1 MTAPPAEPR
10 RGRGRPREVVRR
22 TPGKGMPLGYRAA
35 DYPPTTRA
43 ILDAAHRVL
52 LRDGVRGL
60 TMVAVAREAHV
71 DVTTVSYH
79 FSTRNGLIEALM
91 DRLYADNA
99 ADFAAAAR
107 NLTEPQD
114 RWHSYLQSVRQMY
127 DDHDATRAYFDIAAL
142 ALRDPA
148 LRLRLARLNSW
159 TIDTFI
165 DAIGVEPDPGIR
177 ALAELVFAAI
187 DGVELHHALAGDD
200 YPLAEVLGALETLM
214 LQAQRDP
221 PAPDAD

>member
-1 MTAPPAEPR
+1 MA
-10 RGRGRPREVVRR
+10 
-22 TPGKGMPLGYRAA
+22 
-35 DYPPTTRA
+35 
-43 ILDAAHRVL
+43 
-52 LRDGVRGL
+52 
-60 TMVAVAREAHV
+60 AVAREAHV

-79 FSTRNGLIEALM
+79 FSARNGLIEALM

-107 NLTEPQD
+107 ELAEPQD

-148 LRLRLARLNSW
+148 RRLRLARLNGW

-165 DAIGVEPDPGIR
+165 DAIGVDPDPGTR

-187 DGVELHHALAGDD
+187 DGIELHHALAGDD
-200 YPLAEVLGALETLM
+200 YPLDAVLGALETLM
-214 LQAQRDP
+214 LQAQQG
-221 PAPDAD
+221 APRPGAD